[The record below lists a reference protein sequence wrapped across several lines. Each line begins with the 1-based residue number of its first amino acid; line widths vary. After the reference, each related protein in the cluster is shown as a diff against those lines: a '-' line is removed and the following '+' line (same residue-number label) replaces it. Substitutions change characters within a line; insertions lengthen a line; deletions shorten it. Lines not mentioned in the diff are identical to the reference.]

1 MTTERQHARARLSWA
16 GLCLSLALGA
26 CAGGPPRVASDL
38 EADIPANLRA
48 DYQSFR
54 DNCSKCHS
62 LDRPLQAHVDEVAH
76 WDVYVAKMMR
86 TAGSAISKVESPK
99 ILRFL
104 YWYTERRN
112 RLKAEAKRAKQT
124 VVTEE
129 EEKAPATEPAA
140 APAPLPVQSSTPA
153 PAPTTTP
160 VSEPVSAPTQSLQG
174 EGAP

>member
-1 MTTERQHARARLSWA
+1 MTTERPKPRSRFAWVGLS
-16 GLCLSLALGA
+16 LSLALGA

-38 EADIPANLRA
+38 EADIPANLRP
-48 DYQSFR
+48 DYLSFC

-62 LDRPLQAHVDEVAH
+62 LDRPLQAHVDDVAH

-112 RLKAEAKRAKQT
+112 RLKAEAKRAKET
-124 VVTEE
+124 VVKEE
-129 EEKAPATEPAA
+129 IAAPAAPAPAPAA
-140 APAPLPVQSSTPA
+140 APTQNSTPA
-153 PAPTTTP
+153 PSPTP
-160 VSEPVSAPTQSLQG
+160 VSEPVPAATQPQQG
-174 EGAP
+174 EGAQ

>member
-1 MTTERQHARARLSWA
+1 MTTERHESRSRFAWVGLS
-16 GLCLSLALGA
+16 LSLALGA

-38 EADIPANLRA
+38 EGEIPPNLRA
-48 DYQSFR
+48 DYMSFR
-54 DNCSKCHS
+54 ENCSKCHS

-76 WDVYVAKMMR
+76 WDLYVAKMMR

-112 RLKAEAKRAKQT
+112 RLKAEAKRAKQS

-129 EEKAPATEPAA
+129 KAEP
-140 APAPLPVQSSTPA
+140 VEPA
-153 PAPTTTP
+153 PAPAPPQSAAPAP
-160 VSEPVSAPTQSLQG
+160 VSEPVPAATQSQQG